1 MKIKIVKKA
10 TASKKPS
17 TYCDYMVDAP
27 PLDKN

>member
-10 TASKKPS
+10 TASKKPNM
-17 TYCDYMVDAP
+17 YCDYLVDAP